1 MSESLPDVGQR
12 LMQPLAAALAFE
24 LDKPLNYPVNAKLAR
39 NRISGERDGWA
50 LHHAAVT
57 KPRWSMTD
65 KITYRLPSHTEED
78 PAEYTETVRD
88 AISEAYHHN
97 WSLTRR
103 TRMLASRCPGG
114 TANLSNRSYTPCM

>member
-1 MSESLPDVGQR
+1 VSESLPDVGQR

-97 WSLTRR
+97 WSLYSKLVRGDQKDKDAGKPLPRR
-103 TRMLASRCPGG
+103 HC
-114 TANLSNRSYTPCM
+114 